1 MRLKLLLTVDIC
13 FILLMCKPAL
23 SKYDSSGIN
32 KVLNFP
38 SSFFNNVNQTIIKR
52 EALLAEQTEHTRNN
66 SPGARKKSHC
76 KWPTGIKEKGI

>member
-1 MRLKLLLTVDIC
+1 MRLNRLLTVAVC

-38 SSFFNNVNQTIIKR
+38 SSFFKKVNQTIIRR

-66 SPGARKKSHC
+66 SPDAGKITLQMIDR
-76 KWPTGIKEKGI
+76 